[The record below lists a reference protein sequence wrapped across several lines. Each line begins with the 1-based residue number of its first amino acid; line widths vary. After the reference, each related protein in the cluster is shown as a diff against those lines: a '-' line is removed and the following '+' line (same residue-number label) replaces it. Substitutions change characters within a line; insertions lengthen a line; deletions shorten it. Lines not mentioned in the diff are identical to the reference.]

1 MTTGPREAEIHAPP
15 TAESSAAASEPVS
28 AAAPVDHIVRD
39 IRDGLAQITTREL
52 ELRRREQDFDRQY
65 LELKREARQ
74 AAVAELEQVQRRL
87 AQQAAELS
95 AQAVEISA
103 RRARLGE
110 AGEQLRAKQVEL
122 EQQRTDLALRIQQA
136 RQRAERLRAWEARQR
151 EVLEQRARELGQ
163 QEADFRQR
171 VQRAHQDITRQRRE
185 TDQRQAELEARATAL
200 EQAEHEL
207 AERHAALERRLKQGE
222 VLATEVEQHHGELS
236 VARDWLEHERAEL
249 ERAAGEVKVERA
261 RIAREWDQL
270 EAASHELVAERKR
283 LSERHAQLERAC
295 AEFDAERQR
304 LTEERRQLEE
314 ARRALEPERAEL
326 ARQRAE
332 LDERKSTLE
341 IERVEL
347 GQQRRRIE
355 QVAQELKAAQEALR
369 KKQED
374 LDRRWQEGRNQQ
386 VHTQRQHDEV
396 EAARRTL
403 EQQQAAAEERAQ
415 RLARREAQ
423 FREKLAA
430 LEAEKDRLAQWE
442 AELDTRRESLDA
454 SIEQAKQIQ
463 AEAQRQNAEALALR
477 EQAEN
482 RETEARQTALSL
494 EMERQALEAARA
506 ATQAD
511 LDRQRELAE
520 QAEAVAGSTP
530 ATAPASLAERRG
542 PSPYWRRRTAVVAA
556 TAALVAALGWLAT
569 HPATYRAAIALR
581 ITTADTTWSD
591 AAARHRAQL
600 LDPQLLA
607 GGPGDLAASWRE
619 ACEQN
624 RVAAP
629 AAADEPVLRLTLTCA
644 GPDEADRL
652 LRAATNAYIQRVES
666 GAVGADA
673 PAALPDLISRRTALE
688 TALQELRQQQAAEA
702 AEAPAATD
710 EEARRQAAARAERLE
725 AELADITRTLEGQR
739 GELAALVAAE
749 VPRGSVSPGEI
760 DRALEQDA
768 IYREDREEFRAVAL
782 QYRTELAVAMLQLVD
797 PAKQTDQALGK
808 LAGVVQEQQRL
819 EPPADI
825 RGGLE
830 ACAADVANARA
841 QLGSFLAQWH
851 AWLDVARNL
860 DVREDAASLVNQQT
874 TAADAARQQADA
886 IVALVDELGARID
899 GLDSVGSGGTR
910 QVVVG
915 AVLRSEHAT
924 LAAAGEALQ
933 AAAARISPT
942 DNIELNAHDRKLR
955 GLRIRVAQRREAV
968 AQQLQ
973 LAADLAARD
982 AHAAA
987 VEQLRAGVR
996 ALERR
1001 REEAVTGLM
1010 GTLRTLRDLDDAARR
1025 RGELAVRAQQ
1035 RAAEIAWLEG
1045 RQADVDTEL
1054 SALRQRQARP
1064 DRVEPGEVTVER
1076 VSARPVGAAA
1086 LAGVATFGGV
1096 WLIGFLLSGVSPGP
1110 GISGR
1115 GGRSPG

>member
-1 MTTGPREAEIHAPP
+1 MTTGSRDAEVHAPP
-15 TAESSAAASEPVS
+15 TAESGAAASEPVS

-87 AQQAAELS
+87 AQQAAELN

-151 EVLEQRARELGQ
+151 EVLEQRAKALAQ

-171 VQRAHQDITRQRRE
+171 VQRAQQDITRQRRE

-207 AERHAALERRLKQGE
+207 AERQAALERRLKQGE

-236 VARDWLEHERAEL
+236 VARDWLEHERTEL

-283 LSERHAQLERAC
+283 LSERHAQLEKAC

-442 AELDTRRESLDA
+442 TELETRRESLDA

-506 ATQAD
+506 AAQTD
-511 LDRQRELAE
+511 LDRQRELA
-520 QAEAVAGSTP
+520 ARTAAATRSTP
-530 ATAPASLAERRG
+530 ATALADRRG
-542 PSPYWRRRTAVVAA
+542 LSPYWRRRTTVVAA

-581 ITTADTTWSD
+581 ITTADATWSD

-607 GGPGDLAASWRE
+607 AGPEGLAVGWRE

-629 AAADEPVLRLTLTCA
+629 AAADEPVLQLTLTCA
-644 GPDEADRL
+644 GADGADRL
-652 LRAATNAYIQRVES
+652 LRAATDAYVRRVES

-673 PAALPDLISRRTALE
+673 PAALHDLVSRRAALE
-688 TALQELRQQQAAEA
+688 AALKELRRQQAAEA
-702 AEAPAATD
+702 ADAPAATD
-710 EEARRQAAARAERLE
+710 EDARRQAAARAERLE
-725 AELADITRTLEGQR
+725 AELADITKTLEGQR

-749 VPRGSVSPGEI
+749 VPRGTVSPAEI

-768 IYREDREEFRAVAL
+768 IYREDREEYRAVAL

-797 PAKQTDQALGK
+797 PAKRVDQTLGK
-808 LAGVVQEQQRL
+808 LAGVIQEQQGM

-825 RGGLE
+825 RAGLE
-830 ACAADVANARA
+830 ACAADVADARA

-851 AWLDVARNL
+851 AWLDAARNL
-860 DVREDAASLVNQQT
+860 DVREDAAALVNQQT
-874 TAADAARQQADA
+874 TAADAARRQADA
-886 IVALVDELGARID
+886 VVALVDELGARID

-955 GLRIRVAQRREAV
+955 GLRMRVAQRREAV

-1045 RQADVDTEL
+1045 RQADVEAEL
-1054 SALRQRQARP
+1054 NALRQRQAQP
-1064 DRVEPGEVTVER
+1064 DRVERGEITVER

-1086 LAGVATFGGV
+1086 LAGLATFGAT
-1096 WLIGFLLSGVSPGP
+1096 WLISFLLMGVASGSTNRGT
-1110 GISGR
+1110 SGR
-1115 GGRSPG
+1115 SSG